1 MKRFFSIKWKI
12 FLAIFLTMVLP
23 IMVITYVSN
32 SISTQSLLEQT
43 KINDLQTIAGLQSA
57 TDTVLDAAES
67 LGDTLAHDSAVLEF
81 LRQGDQ
87 ASIENPVSFEL
98 MDFQALTKNYLDHS
112 KIAVSASLLNA
123 SGRFIGETRFQEDQ
137 LNWYYNRA
145 LLNRCTEQNGCWT
158 PPYLALEQGEEKQ
171 WLISYMVP
179 LYNADTLSGF
189 LVLHVPRDI
198 LDDIL
203 APIKDQVYIINDSEA
218 FSADDFGS
226 QESYILANKEQPYT
240 YSNFYW
246 SSNINYSYL
255 RNNNSIITTSNGD
268 KVTVTT
274 QKFPRMKWM
283 YLIVSPFEEIGQA
296 VLAHLSQIF
305 TICML
310 CILFAV
316 VAAFVVSR
324 IITRP
329 IAALNRTMTKVAEG
343 DLSIRQLKTS
353 NDEIGNLAT
362 AFNDLLDRIQV
373 LLDNIAQQQKNKRRL
388 QLQLIQ
394 AQVKPHFLYNVL
406 EMICSFIRDNLKV
419 EALSSI
425 AHLASFYRTSLSDG
439 SDIIP
444 IEKERDLIENYL
456 TLQHLRYIEFMD
468 FTLSI
473 NPALYEYRIPKLT
486 LQPLVENSIYHG
498 LKQKCQ
504 KGILCVVGYLQDN
517 RIYFEIYDDGI
528 GMTEEKIQQVLSAT
542 EDDHIHQDF
551 GLASV
556 MKRLNIHFNGNA
568 TLTIESKPGEYTNF
582 TISFPAVP
590 TPPTH

>member
-12 FLAIFLTMVLP
+12 FFAILLTMVLP

-32 SISTQSLLEQT
+32 MISTQSLLEQT
-43 KINDLQTIAGLQSA
+43 KINDLQTISSLQSA

-67 LGDTLAHDSAVLEF
+67 LGDTIAHDPSVLEF
-81 LRQGDQ
+81 LLEGDQ
-87 ASIENPVSFEL
+87 ISTQNPVLFDRL
-98 MDFQALTKNYLDHS
+98 DFQELTKNYLNHS
-112 KIAVSASLLNA
+112 KIALSVSLLNA
-123 SGRFIGETRFQEDQ
+123 SGRFIGETRFQEDP
-137 LNWYYNRA
+137 LNWYYNRT
-145 LLNRCTEQNGCWT
+145 LLNTCVEQNGYWT
-158 PPYLALEQGEEKQ
+158 PPYLAFEKGDEKQ
-171 WLISYMVP
+171 WLISYITP
-179 LYNADTLSGF
+179 LYHEQVLSGF
-189 LVLHVPRDI
+189 LALHISRDI

-203 APIKDQVYIINDSEA
+203 SPIQDRVYIINDSEA
-218 FSADDFGS
+218 FGANDLGN

-240 YSNFYW
+240 YSNFYH
-246 SSNINYSYL
+246 SSKINYSYL

-274 QKFPRMKWM
+274 RKFPRMKWM
-283 YLIVSPFEEIGQA
+283 YLIISPFDEIGQA

-305 TICML
+305 TICIL
-310 CILFAV
+310 CLLFAV

-324 IITRP
+324 IITHP
-329 IAALNRTMTKVAEG
+329 IAALNRTITKITEG
-343 DLSIRQLKTS
+343 DLSIRQTKIS

-362 AFNDLLDRIQV
+362 GFNALLDRIQV
-373 LLDNIAQQQKNKRRL
+373 LLDNISQQQKNKRRL

-444 IEKERDLIENYL
+444 IEKERDLIEDYL

-473 NPALYEYRIPKLT
+473 NPALYDYRIPKLT
-486 LQPLVENSIYHG
+486 LQPLVENAIYHG
-498 LKQKCQ
+498 LKQKCE
-504 KGILCVVGYLQDN
+504 KGTLCVVGYLQNN
-517 RIYFEIYDDGI
+517 RIYFEIYDDGV
-528 GMTEEKIQQVLSAT
+528 GMSAQKIQEIMT
-542 EDDHIHQDF
+542 TMEEDHIHQDF

-568 TLTIESKPGEYTNF
+568 KISIESKLGEYTNL
-582 TISFPAVP
+582 ILSFPAVP
-590 TPPTH
+590 NPPPR